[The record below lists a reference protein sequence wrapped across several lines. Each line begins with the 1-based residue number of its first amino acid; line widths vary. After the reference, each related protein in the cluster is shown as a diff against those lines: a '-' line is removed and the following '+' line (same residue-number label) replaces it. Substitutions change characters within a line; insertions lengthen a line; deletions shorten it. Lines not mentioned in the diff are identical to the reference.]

1 MLLKHF
7 FFSFFLSHF
16 LDLSSFGPLQL
27 DELLL
32 IVSYTHTLSLSLSS
46 LSLTRTHAHSLSL
59 SLCLVS
65 LMYTLSLCPDLS
77 LCCDFRLF
85 HVVTLLLVQA
95 VAPHSDSAAA
105 SSPINHNKHQL
116 QSQQRFLF
124 F

>member
-1 MLLKHF
+1 MLLKH

-32 IVSYTHTLSLSLSS
+32 IVSHTHS
-46 LSLTRTHAHSLSL
+46 LSLTHLSLSHTHTHSLSL
-59 SLCLVS
+59 SLSRLSNV
-65 LMYTLSLCPDLS
+65 LSLCPDLS